1 MKVYLVGGAVRD
13 KLLGL
18 PVQDRD
24 WVVVGATPEQMTAQ
38 GYQPV
43 GADFPVFL
51 HPRTKEEYAL
61 ARTERKHGHGYK
73 GFTVYSA
80 PDVTLEDDLRRR
92 DLTIN
97 AMAEDEQGNLVDP
110 YGGAADLKAGILR
123 HVSEAFAEDP
133 LRVLRVARFAARFAD
148 GIETTTGASLHRGP
162 RLHPGVEA
170 RAARQGRRD
179 SGFARRGFRVADV
192 TLALMRQMAG
202 SGELNHLVPER
213 VWQEVER
220 ALGEPGPARFFEV
233 LRECGALA
241 VLFPELEA
249 LFGVPQPAEH
259 HPEID
264 TGVHILMVLEAAARL
279 TPDARARFAALTH
292 DLGKGT
298 TPRAEWPKHYGHEE
312 RSAELVRQ
320 LCARLRVPNE
330 FRDLALA
337 VARHHG
343 VMHRIDE
350 LRPGTVLELIESV
363 DFLRRPERLDP
374 FLAACEADFRGRTGY
389 EDRPYPQAVQLRTAL
404 AAVRAVETKRIA
416 AETEGTGVQ
425 IADRIRQARIQ
436 AIKGVLSDTSPA
448 T

>member
-24 WVVVGATPEQMTAQ
+24 WVVVGATPEQMVAQ
-38 GYQPV
+38 GYKPV

-97 AMAEDEQGNLVDP
+97 AMAEDEQGKLVDP
-110 YGGAADLKAGILR
+110 YGGAADLKAGVLR
-123 HVSEAFAEDP
+123 HVSDAFVEDP
-133 LRVLRVARFAARFAD
+133 LRVLRVARFAARF
-148 GIETTTGASLHRGP
+148 
-162 RLHPGVEA
+162 
-170 RAARQGRRD
+170 
-179 SGFARRGFRVADV
+179 SGRGFRVADE
-192 TLALMRQMAG
+192 TLALMRQMTQ

-220 ALGEPGPARFFEV
+220 ALGEPAPTGFFVV

-264 TGVHILMVLEAAARL
+264 TGVHTLLVLEAAARL
-279 TPDARARFAALTH
+279 TLDARARFAALTH
-292 DLGKGT
+292 DLGKGV
-298 TPRAEWPKHYGHEE
+298 TPRDEWPKHHGHED
-312 RSAELVRQ
+312 RGAELVRV
-320 LCARLRVPNE
+320 LCERLRAPNE

-343 VMHRIDE
+343 VMHRFDE

-363 DFLRRPERLDP
+363 DFLRRPERLEP
-374 FLAACEADFRGRTGY
+374 FLAACEADYRGRPGFG
-389 EDRPYPQAVQLRTAL
+389 ERSYPQAGKLRAAL
-404 AAVRAVETKRIA
+404 AAVRAVESGKIA
-416 AETEGTGVQ
+416 AETGGRGEQ
-425 IADRIRQARIQ
+425 IAERIRQARIH
-436 AIKGVLSDTSPA
+436 AIKAVLSAAEPA